1 MDQGKY
7 ILLSMFFLAL
17 LKSFRRPFLKKGLK
31 LAPATIEFF
40 EMNDITN
47 QLKPLKHDQRFH
59 FASPINIYD
68 ICYYI

>member
-1 MDQGKY
+1 MDQAKY

-17 LKSFRRPFLKKGLK
+17 LKSFRRSFLKKDLK
-31 LAPATIEFF
+31 LAAITIEFF

-47 QLKPLKHDQRFH
+47 QLKPSRHDQRFH

-68 ICYYI
+68 ICYYM